1 MSDDGFGQ
9 AARPFDALNTRGLMA
24 KREYVLGLEERA
36 DGEALS
42 LLVECLCDES
52 WYLRELAEGA
62 FMRLGTE
69 HVDVLLPLL
78 EEGLWYTRTSVARIL
93 GRLGERRAVPA
104 LLRLTGDPNETVVEQ
119 AQVALVEI
127 GSSKGAFRLAHAL
140 HGLPPDARRARL
152 QDIARRDRTLADRMQ
167 RMMDNDELMSA
178 ADPEAMPDDHPLVR
192 TSEEGVE
199 WEVLTGP
206 SSPKEKSHDRGDT
219 GGAARSR

>member
-9 AARPFDALNTRGLMA
+9 SKPFDALNTRGLMA
-24 KREYVLGLEERA
+24 KREYVLGLEQRA
-36 DGEALS
+36 DAEALS

-62 FMRLGTE
+62 FMRLGTA
-69 HVDVLLPLL
+69 HVEVLLPLL
-78 EEGLWYTRTSVARIL
+78 DEGLWYTRTSVARIV

-104 LLRLTGDPNETVVEQ
+104 LLRLCSDANETVVEH
-119 AQVALVEI
+119 AQQALVDI
-127 GSSKGAFRLAHAL
+127 GRTKGAFRLAHAL
-140 HGLPPDARRARL
+140 HGLPPDARRARMVEL
-152 QDIARRDRTLADRMQ
+152 ARRDRALEARLQ

-178 ADPEAMPDDHPLVR
+178 ADPESMTDDDPLVR

-206 SSPKEKSHDRGDT
+206 ARPSDSGHERAEP
-219 GGAARSR
+219 GGAPRQR

>member
-1 MSDDGFGQ
+1 MSDDGFGTSK
-9 AARPFDALNTRGLMA
+9 PFDALNARGLMA
-24 KREYVLGLEERA
+24 KREYVLGLESRA

-69 HVDVLLPLL
+69 HVGVLLPLL
-78 EEGLWYTRTSVARIL
+78 EEGLWYTRTSVARIV
-93 GRLGERRAVPA
+93 GRLGERRAVPG
-104 LLRLTGDPNETVVEQ
+104 LLRLCTDPNETVVDH
-119 AQVALVEI
+119 AQDALVEI
-127 GSSKGAFRLAHAL
+127 GRARGAFRLAFAL
-140 HGLPPDARRARL
+140 HGLPPDVRRARL
-152 QDIARRDRTLADRMQ
+152 GDLAKRDRVLADRLQ

-178 ADPEAMPDDHPLVR
+178 SNPEALADDDPLVK

-206 SSPKEKSHDRGDT
+206 ASPKEQGHDRGES
-219 GGAARSR
+219 GGASRPR